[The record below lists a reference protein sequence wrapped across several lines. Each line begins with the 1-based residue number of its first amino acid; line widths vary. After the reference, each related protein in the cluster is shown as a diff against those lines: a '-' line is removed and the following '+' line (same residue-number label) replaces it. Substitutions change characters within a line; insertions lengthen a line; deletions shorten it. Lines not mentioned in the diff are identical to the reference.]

1 MDIWGEAAPGGG
13 DFTPQLSIGLC
24 KVNIGNL
31 DSRNDPISPYANLD
45 SYMEKWE
52 EVVLAARSASNIA
65 SGSAL
70 GAPRSEKK
78 SYSLWRNGRTQKMTK
93 NNKKNITFLEKCK
106 NQRTPRGDRIEF
118 AAGAASEAAGAQKKS
133 YSLWRNGRTQK
144 ITDFFEKRRFF

>member
-24 KVNIGNL
+24 KVNIRNL
-31 DSRNDPISPYANLD
+31 DSKNDPISSYANLD

-70 GAPRSEKK
+70 GAPTQRKKILLAVEKWTHAK
-78 SYSLWRNGRTQKMTK
+78 KTK
-93 NNKKNITFLEKCK
+93 
-106 NQRTPRGDRIEF
+106 
-118 AAGAASEAAGAQKKS
+118 
-133 YSLWRNGRTQK
+133 
-144 ITDFFEKRRFF
+144 